1 MSDFRDFLFKFYGVA
16 KRTIAPNLK
25 YSQEFYEDIL
35 EKRIDQNVNWLDLGC
50 GHHLLP
56 TWRFEQE
63 KALIE
68 KAGNVVG
75 LDFDFPS
82 LLKHK
87 TISKKVAATADFLPF
102 KENYF
107 DAVTANMVVEHLDK
121 PQIQFNEINRVL
133 KPNGIFIF
141 HTPNEFG
148 YFSLARKMVS
158 GKVAKRLAK
167 IFDGRDS
174 DDVFEVHYKANNQKS
189 IENLAEETN
198 FTVDKISFVSSDA
211 VLALVPPI
219 AVAEL
224 LWIKLLMLKS
234 LRSMRTNL
242 IVVLRKKA

>member
-1 MSDFRDFLFKFYGVA
+1 MSKSRESLFKFYGFA
-16 KRTIAPNLK
+16 KRTILPKLK
-25 YSQEFYEDIL
+25 YSQEFYEEIL
-35 EKRIDQNVNWLDLGC
+35 ERLIGQDINWLDLGC

-63 KALIE
+63 KRLIG

-87 TISKKVAATADFLPF
+87 TITKKVAATADFLPF

-107 DAVTANMVVEHLDK
+107 DVVTANMVVEHLDK

-133 KPNGIFIF
+133 KPNGIFVF

-148 YFSLARKMVS
+148 YFSLARKAVS
-158 GKVAKRLAK
+158 GGTAKKLAK
-167 IFDGRDS
+167 LLDGRDS
-174 DDVFEVHYKANNQKS
+174 DDVFEVHYKANNQSS
-189 IENLAEETN
+189 IEKLAGETD
-198 FTVDKISFVSSDA
+198 FAVEKINYVSSDA
-211 VLALVPPI
+211 VLALIPPL

-224 LWIKLLMLKS
+224 LWLKLLMLKS
-234 LRSMRTNL
+234 MRSMRTNL
-242 IVVLRKKA
+242 IVVLRKRS

>member
-1 MSDFRDFLFKFYGVA
+1 MSNFREFLFKFYGVA
-16 KRTIAPNLK
+16 KRSIVPKLK

-35 EKRIDQNVNWLDLGC
+35 EKRVEQKINWLDLGC

-56 TWRFEQE
+56 TWRFTQE

-87 TISKKVAATADFLPF
+87 TINKKVAATADFLPF

-107 DAVTANMVVEHLDK
+107 DVVTANMVVEHLDK

-158 GKVAKRLAK
+158 GKMAKKLAK

-189 IENLAEETN
+189 IEAVAEETN
-198 FTVDKISFVSSDA
+198 FSVEKISFVSSDA
-211 VLALVPPI
+211 VLALIPPL

-234 LRSMRTNL
+234 MRSMRTNL